1 MMDRRHGVR
10 ARLASLNW
18 WLVVLLTLIAAI
30 GVATL
35 YSVAEGAWDPW
46 ARQHTLRYL
55 FALVLMIGIGL
66 TPLRVWLSLA
76 YPAYFSMLALL
87 VLVPFIGEINMGARR
102 WIDLG
107 GFQLQPSEYMKIALI
122 MALARYYHG
131 LEFKKVSNPL
141 YLFVPLMMIGAPVG
155 LVFLQ
160 PDLGTA
166 LLIGAIGLAVILL
179 AGLSWRMTTL
189 GAILAVVG
197 VIGAIRFDLLKAYQ
211 INRIT
216 AFLDPESDPLGSGY
230 HLAQSKI
237 AIGSGGVSGKGFMG
251 GTQSQLE
258 FLPEMQT
265 DFIFTIF
272 GEEFGLVG
280 AFGLLALYL
289 ALFIMATNIA
299 MKAKSHFG
307 RLMSMGIGLNL
318 ILYVLVNIGMV
329 MGLAPVVGVPLPLVS
344 HGGNVMIAIMA
355 GFGLVMSTW
364 VCRDQDTLRTSTSYY
379 GSID

>member
-1 MMDRRHGVR
+1 MSTLVMMDRRHGVR
-10 ARLASLNW
+10 ARLAALNW
-18 WLVVLLTLIAAI
+18 WLVIILTLIAAI

-46 ARQHTLRYL
+46 ARQHAMRYL
-55 FALVLMIGIGL
+55 FALALLIGIGL
-66 TPLRVWLSLA
+66 TPLRFWLSMA
-76 YPAYFSMLALL
+76 YPAYFGVLVLL
-87 VLVPFIGEINMGARR
+87 VLVPFIGEVNMGARR

-107 GFQLQPSEYMKIALI
+107 GFQLQPSEYMKVSLV

-131 LEFKKVSNPL
+131 LEFKKVSNPI
-141 YLFVPLMMIGAPVG
+141 YLVMPLMMIGAPVG
-155 LVFLQ
+155 LVFMQ

-166 LLIGAIGLAVILL
+166 LLIGAIGLAVIML

-189 GAILAVVG
+189 GAILAGIG

-265 DFIFTIF
+265 DFIF
-272 GEEFGLVG
+272 
-280 AFGLLALYL
+280 
-289 ALFIMATNIA
+289 
-299 MKAKSHFG
+299 
-307 RLMSMGIGLNL
+307 
-318 ILYVLVNIGMV
+318 
-329 MGLAPVVGVPLPLVS
+329 
-344 HGGNVMIAIMA
+344 
-355 GFGLVMSTW
+355 
-364 VCRDQDTLRTSTSYY
+364 
-379 GSID
+379 